1 MMHNPMSLTG
11 RTLMVTGASSG
22 IGRETCLLL
31 SQLGAKVV
39 LVGRNR
45 QQLNETVRILDG
57 SPCRVEPFDLSRTDE
72 INDWMKRVG
81 TEESGLHGLVHCAGL
96 QLTRPLRVTTP
107 ENIDEVL
114 RINFLAAV
122 QLAKSFRQRGVCH
135 KPSSIVFVSS
145 IMGLVGLPAL
155 SIYSA
160 SKGALDGFSRS
171 LAMEYAPEE
180 IRVNCVSPGHV
191 RSEMTES
198 VAHKM
203 PLEQYEALKAAHP
216 LGFGSTLDVANA
228 IAFLMAETGRWI
240 TGTTLVVDGG
250 YTAK

>member
-1 MMHNPMSLTG
+1 MINPMSLTG

-22 IGRETCLLL
+22 IGRETSVLL

-45 QQLNETVRILDG
+45 QQLNVTVGKLDG
-57 SPCRVEPFDLSRTDE
+57 APCRVEPFDLSQIGS
-72 INDWMKRVG
+72 INEWMKRVG
-81 TEESGLHGLVHCAGL
+81 TEEGGLHGFVHCAGM

-107 ENIDEVL
+107 ENIDELL
-114 RINFLAAV
+114 RINLLAAV

-145 IMGLVGLPAL
+145 IMGLIGLPAL

-160 SKGALDGFSRS
+160 SKGALDSFSRS
-171 LAMEYAPEE
+171 LALEYAPEE

-203 PLEQYEALKAAHP
+203 PAEQYETLRAAHP
-216 LGFGSTLDVANA
+216 LGFGSTIDVANA
-228 IAFLMAETGRWI
+228 IAFLLADTGRWI
-240 TGTTLVVDGG
+240 TGTSLVVDGG